1 MIYFDYTWDLDSERI
16 LLDEEFPLDGLGWQ
30 EGDYFKFVNIDGRR
44 MLIKADK
51 LEMFIRGVK
60 NEQV

>member
-16 LLDEEFPLDGLGWQ
+16 LLDEEFPLDGLGWK
-30 EGDYFKFVNIDGRR
+30 EGDYFKFVNINGRR

-60 NEQV
+60 NEQI